1 MRLTRRQ
8 MRMACK
14 IMMTNIY
21 PIQRSFMTNKRPE
34 KDALVRYHDLCREV
48 SVTDGV
54 DGGALEV

>member
-1 MRLTRRQ
+1 